1 MRKNIFLIISVLF
14 IVSLVMAAC
23 APAAA
28 PTTAPKPQETKAPE
42 PEKTEAPAATIGGQ
56 LNILGWEGYDD
67 PEVFK
72 PFYDENKVVPNS
84 TYIGNNDEVIS
95 KYKAGGPGVYDI
107 GNINSRYL
115 KPMID
120 QGMLMPLD
128 ESKLPNLAK
137 LFPAWNETK
146 FGRGADGKLYAVPA
160 YLGFSGICYRADLVP
175 EPTSWNYWQEDPW
188 KEKYAVTTNPLA
200 SMYIW
205 SMTLGKGQDASKW
218 TKKDL
223 EEIKAYGM
231 EKWKG
236 GKTTASSIGEQ
247 TDLLVRG
254 DVTTTDDCFDFIA
267 NQAQKQNVDVKVVYP
282 KGPVKIWVDA
292 YFILNG
298 AKNIDTS
305 YAWINYAIGDEAM
318 AKLAKNLGTAVANQ
332 DAYKLMDAD
341 LIKMLGFEG
350 MNETIM
356 NAEFNVL
363 PNPDAADPYV
373 TLDEIY
379 KAFDEIKASAGG

>member
-175 EPTSWNYWQEDPW
+175 EPTSWNYWLERKIRRNHEPPGQHVHLVDD
-188 KEKYAVTTNPLA
+188 A
-200 SMYIW
+200 
-205 SMTLGKGQDASKW
+205 GKGPGRQ
-218 TKKDL
+218 
-223 EEIKAYGM
+223 
-231 EKWKG
+231 
-236 GKTTASSIGEQ
+236 Q
-247 TDLLVRG
+247 
-254 DVTTTDDCFDFIA
+254 
-267 NQAQKQNVDVKVVYP
+267 VDQERS
-282 KGPVKIWVDA
+282 GRD
-292 YFILNG
+292 
-298 AKNIDTS
+298 
-305 YAWINYAIGDEAM
+305 
-318 AKLAKNLGTAVANQ
+318 
-332 DAYKLMDAD
+332 
-341 LIKMLGFEG
+341 
-350 MNETIM
+350 
-356 NAEFNVL
+356 
-363 PNPDAADPYV
+363 
-373 TLDEIY
+373 
-379 KAFDEIKASAGG
+379 